1 MNGTRTPTTYVKI
14 LRADGR
20 SQNGGDMQWSL
31 PTLNEDGTWTAGEWH
46 EVEGSVVPCARGLH
60 AVALEQRYA
69 RWHKWDSEHYE
80 VEFVGEVVAHG
91 EGTEQKYVGRRARL
105 LRQIP
110 HEPFWLEA
118 RAFVESL
125 NQIAWFSNA
134 GEALPDWDVYETW
147 EAAWDAAWDAARD
160 TVLMVVAW
168 EAAREAAREE
178 ARKAAREEARVAA
191 RDAAWKAAWDAA
203 WKAAWDAARDA
214 TWKAAWDA
222 ARDAAWDAALLVA
235 CIVAGLRRDGEHYRH
250 AQARMTVWQAG
261 YGLLGDYTDDEGKTR
276 LIVYKKP

>member
-20 SQNGGDMQWSL
+20 SQNGGDLRWSL
-31 PTLNEDGTWTAGEWH
+31 PTLNEDGTWAAGEWH

-69 RWHKWDSEHYE
+69 RWHRWDSEHYE

-91 EGTEQKYVGRRARL
+91 EGTERKYVGRRARL

-134 GEALPDWDVYETW
+134 GEALPDWDVYPTRDAAW
-147 EAAWDAAWDAARD
+147 EAARDTVLTAAWDAAWEEARDAARK
-160 TVLMVVAW
+160 
-168 EAAREAAREE
+168 AAREAAR
-178 ARKAAREEARVAA
+178 
-191 RDAAWKAAWDAA
+191 
-203 WKAAWDAARDA
+203 
-214 TWKAAWDA
+214 KAAWDA
-222 ARDAAWDAALLVA
+222 ARDAAWKAAWEEARDAAWDAVLLVA

-250 AQARMTVWQAG
+250 AQARMDVWRGG
-261 YGLLGDYTDDEGKTR
+261 YGLLGDYTTDEGKTR

>member
-20 SQNGGDMQWSL
+20 SQNGGDFQWSL

-69 RWHKWDSEHYE
+69 RWHRRDSEHYA

-91 EGTEQKYVGRRARL
+91 EGTERKYVGRRARL

-134 GEALPDWDVYETW
+134 GEALPDWDVYPT
-147 EAAWDAAWDAARD
+147 WDAAWEEARD
-160 TVLMVVAW
+160 TVLM
-168 EAAREAAREE
+168 AARDAAWEE
-178 ARKAAREEARVAA
+178 ARDAAWEAA

-203 WKAAWDAARDA
+203 
-214 TWKAAWDA
+214 
-222 ARDAAWDAALLVA
+222 LLAA

-261 YGLLGDYTDDEGKTR
+261 YGLLGDYTDVAGNVR
-276 LIVYKKP
+276 FIVYRKLSL

>member
-1 MNGTRTPTTYVKI
+1 
-14 LRADGR
+14 
-20 SQNGGDMQWSL
+20 
-31 PTLNEDGTWTAGEWH
+31 
-46 EVEGSVVPCARGLH
+46 VEGSVVPCARGLH

-110 HEPFWLEA
+110 HELFWLEA

-147 EAAWDAAWDAARD
+147 DAARKAAWDAAW
-160 TVLMVVAW
+160 
-168 EAAREAAREE
+168 EE
-178 ARKAAREEARVAA
+178 ARDAA

-203 WKAAWDAARDA
+203 
-214 TWKAAWDA
+214 
-222 ARDAAWDAALLVA
+222 LLAA